1 MDVGLDDDEYWV
13 AWTLRGI
20 FWIGFTLSSFS
31 DDFDFF
37 GLLDA
42 EASVDDFL
50 GRPLKLRILE
60 LLNFRKNTENY
71 VGHLSVIEIYLFL
84 IPLAFGL
91 SLVSGTLQSLRAV
104 WWVSSFR

>member
-1 MDVGLDDDEYWV
+1 MASLFLLSISICCVNFTSRSVGVFLDVGLDDDEYWV
-13 AWTLRGI
+13 AWTLGGI
-20 FWIGFTLSSFS
+20 SWIGFRLSSFS

-71 VGHLSVIEIYLFL
+71 L
-84 IPLAFGL
+84 
-91 SLVSGTLQSLRAV
+91 LVT
-104 WWVSSFR
+104 